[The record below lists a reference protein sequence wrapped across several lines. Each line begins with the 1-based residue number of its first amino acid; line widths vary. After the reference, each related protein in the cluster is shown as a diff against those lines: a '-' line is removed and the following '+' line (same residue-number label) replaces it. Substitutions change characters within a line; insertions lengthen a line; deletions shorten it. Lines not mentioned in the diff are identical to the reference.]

1 MGLDMSLLGDHSQE
15 LISWRKANYIH
26 RFFTGDRYFDNDINC
41 TFIPIPYSKLE
52 ELRNICKTILI
63 DRDQAPKLLPTCEG
77 FFFGS
82 KEYNE
87 NYFYNIVETLTKLE
101 IILYKYDP
109 EFTFQYYADW

>member
-1 MGLDMSLLGDHSQE
+1 M
-15 LISWRKANYIH
+15 
-26 RFFTGDRYFDNDINC
+26 
-41 TFIPIPYSKLE
+41 PIPYSKLE

-63 DRDQAPKLLPTCEG
+63 DREQAPKLLPTCEG

-82 KEYNE
+82 REYDE